1 MEAIKQT
8 FQRCKAEKRVSRR
21 QPHPQTPTLN
31 FYKGHELVLVPPPPN
46 HADNARHSQQSALVT
61 YVTAGYPKPEDT
73 ADICLS
79 MERGGAGTPHQASSV
94 ATVLARL
101 LTQACFPRYH

>member
-8 FQRCKAEKRVSRR
+8 FQRCKAEKRVSRPQA
-21 QPHPQTPTLN
+21 QPHPEPVNSTHGL
-31 FYKGHELVLVPPPPN
+31 
-46 HADNARHSQQSALVT
+46 ADNALDLQQSALVT

-79 MERGGAGTPHQASSV
+79 MERGGAGTPHQAPFI
-94 ATVLARL
+94 AAALGWL
-101 LTQACFPRYH
+101 LTQTPAPRYH

>member
-8 FQRCKAEKRVSRR
+8 FQRCKAEKRVS
-21 QPHPQTPTLN
+21 QAPTMTIGLWTCSCS
-31 FYKGHELVLVPPPPN
+31 PPYN
-46 HADNARHSQQSALVT
+46 LADNARDSQQSALVT

-79 MERGGAGTPHQASSV
+79 MERGGAGTPREALSV
-94 ATVLARL
+94 ATVLAWL
-101 LTQACFPRYH
+101 LTQTRFPRYH